1 LSSNEDVTDVA
12 SQMLLYDLDLDY
24 PQNYAEIINNISL
37 EKVNEAA
44 RKYIHPDKFN
54 VVVVGP

>member
-1 LSSNEDVTDVA
+1 
-12 SQMLLYDLDLDY
+12 MLLYDLDLDY
-24 PQNYAEIINNISL
+24 PQNYAEIINSISL